1 MKAETKSIIDLATQG
16 LKFLAPN
23 ANSEQRQVRKNIRLA
38 FRNYKRIC
46 KEIEKNGVTPEE
58 QVMLETLLKQIA
70 ESQSKLI

>member
-1 MKAETKSIIDLATQG
+1 MDGGTKSIIDLAAQG
-16 LKFLAPN
+16 LKFLSPN
-23 ANSEQRQVRKNIRLA
+23 VNSEQRQTRKNIRLA

-58 QVMLETLLKQIA
+58 QVMLETLLKQLA

>member
-1 MKAETKSIIDLATQG
+1 MDGGTKSIIDLAAQG
-16 LKFLAPN
+16 LKFLSPN
-23 ANSEQRQVRKNIRLA
+23 VNGEQRQTRKNIRLA

-58 QVMLETLLKQIA
+58 QVMLETLLKQLA